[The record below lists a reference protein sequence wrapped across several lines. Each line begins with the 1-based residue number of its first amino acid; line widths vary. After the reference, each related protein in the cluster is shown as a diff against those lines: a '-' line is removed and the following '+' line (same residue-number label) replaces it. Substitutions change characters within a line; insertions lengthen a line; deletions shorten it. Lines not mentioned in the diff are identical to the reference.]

1 MKPEQKKTVV
11 TVEDLLRLKRA
22 ERPPEEFWA
31 RFETEL
37 RTKQLAASIEP
48 RPWWLGIALLWRKSA
63 PFALPAGA
71 LAALALTVVGV
82 QRVAFAPAGS
92 GPSPAIVV
100 ASQDTRPQAAATVAA
115 TARPASSAP
124 VSAAQPTA
132 PVRVAATE
140 TPASPPPPS
149 GDSPAAYGQADKPAA
164 ISRPESGSDEAIL
177 VAAASA
183 PDSAPSPTPV
193 AAPAPRS
200 RPATTPS
207 SILPPAVPV
216 RGPLVAVAALD
227 GMSPASP
234 PLSSSVVDVLG
245 VLDQRSSGLVISP
258 GGSQTL
264 APDADDWAGA
274 EHDSFGSL
282 LATATSPLS
291 GQPAPL
297 LASAGHAATPG
308 GSSEASLAPV
318 RGDSRV
324 ARLIVLAA
332 DAESYASS
340 DSTGSQDGVSR
351 SQLRRVNDDDVLPS
365 AVRRLVG
372 GGDRVS
378 FRF

>member
-124 VSAAQPTA
+124 VSDAPPKA
-132 PVRVAATE
+132 PVQVAATE
-140 TPASPPPPS
+140 TPAPSSP
-149 GDSPAAYGQADKPAA
+149 GDSPAASAQAGQPATTP
-164 ISRPESGSDEAIL
+164 RPESGSDEAIL

-183 PDSAPSPTPV
+183 PDTAPSLAPV

-264 APDADDWAGA
+264 APDADDWAGT
-274 EHDSFGSL
+274 EHASFGSL
-282 LATATSPLS
+282 LAAAASPLS

-308 GSSEASLAPV
+308 GSSEASLASV

-324 ARLIVLAA
+324 ARLIALAA

-340 DSTGSQDGVSR
+340 DGTGSQDGVSR